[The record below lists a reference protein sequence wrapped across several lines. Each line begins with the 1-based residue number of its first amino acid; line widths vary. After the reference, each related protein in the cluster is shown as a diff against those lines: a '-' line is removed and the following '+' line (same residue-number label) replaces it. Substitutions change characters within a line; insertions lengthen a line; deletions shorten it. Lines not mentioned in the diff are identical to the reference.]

1 VTIDLTIASF
11 NIRLQSEDDTLLTP
25 GERFSAFVST
35 AGAEPD
41 IVVKVYAG
49 KAYVPTG
56 VEKVF
61 TAPLVE
67 ETTEGLQNS
76 QEPFW
81 YVSKGIDTL
90 YVQARITDPVS
101 WPLLIIPENKN
112 VWHIFLGL
120 TRPEKD
126 QATGPAKDTL
136 PFPAK
141 NPHLFPV
148 DPLPYPLDGLLLYY
162 LISKKGGLM
171 IHGSGVITDGR
182 GWLFSGKSGQGKTT
196 LAKIFDSCG
205 DRVIHD
211 DRLILLKDGDGW
223 IMHSTPVYRND
234 EPRSTKLDHLR
245 IISHGISNISTPV
258 SGAEAAGLVL
268 ANCIQQN
275 WDGRAT
281 AAMAAAVADLV
292 SSVAVSRLQFV
303 PDRSV
308 RDYLLIRSDRGM
320 SDVALAAKELLKEER
335 EIVITAGGYSM
346 WPALRPGDGLIIS
359 PVKADPGLADS
370 DPDNAGSAIGENATV
385 GIVNIGPVV
394 GDVVAI
400 SRDGG
405 FVAHRITELKATD
418 KGLQIRTRGD
428 SSMHPDPWVSGNEVA
443 GVIRR
448 VRRGNRELS
457 VTPRRLPFTV
467 NRMLATMMKITDA
480 IRHPGR
486 RGRQ

>member
-1 VTIDLTIASF
+1 MIIDLTIASLK
-11 NIRLQSEDDTLLTP
+11 IRLQSEDDTLLVP
-25 GERFSAFVST
+25 GERFSAFVSA

-41 IVVKVYAG
+41 IVLKVYAG

-67 ETTEGLQNS
+67 ETAEGHKNTE
-76 QEPFW
+76 EPFW

-90 YVQARITDPVS
+90 YVQARVIDPAS

-126 QATGPAKDTL
+126 QVPANDTL
-136 PFPAK
+136 PFAAE

-162 LISKKGGLM
+162 LVSKKGGLM
-171 IHGSGVITDGR
+171 IHGAGVMADGK

-196 LAKIFDSCG
+196 MAKIFDGCG
-205 DRVIHD
+205 DRVLHD
-211 DRLILLKDGDGW
+211 DRLILLKDADGW
-223 IMHSTPVYRND
+223 VMHSTPVYRND
-234 EPRSTKLDHLR
+234 EPRSARLDHLR
-245 IISHGISNISTPV
+245 IISHGTSNISAPV

-268 ANCIQQN
+268 SNCIQQN

-281 AAMAAAVADLV
+281 AKMAAAVADLV

-308 RDYLLIRSDRGM
+308 RDYLLIRSDPGM
-320 SDVALAAKELLKEER
+320 SDAALAAKVLLKEER
-335 EIVITAGGYSM
+335 VIVITAGGYSM
-346 WPALRPGDGLIIS
+346 WPALRPGDRLIIS
-359 PVKADPGLADS
+359 PLTG
-370 DPDNAGSAIGENATV
+370 
-385 GIVNIGPVV
+385 GPAV

-400 SRDGG
+400 NRDGG
-405 FVAHRITELKATD
+405 FVAHRITETMNTEN
-418 KGLQIRTRGD
+418 GLQIRTRGD
-428 SSMHPDPWVSGNEVA
+428 SSMHPDPWVSENEIA
-443 GVIRR
+443 GVIRE
-448 VRRGNRELS
+448 VRRGSRELT
-457 VTPRRLPFTV
+457 VTPRRLPFTL
-467 NRMLATMMKITDA
+467 NRMLVAFMNVTDTRKHRA
-480 IRHPGR
+480 GR
-486 RGRQ
+486 VRQ